1 MVWGTLYFRYV
12 YLVRIGLTGGI
23 GAGKSAVARRF
34 VELGAVVVDAD
45 ALAREVVEPG
55 TTGLA
60 SVLAEFGADVM
71 SPNGGLDRAALA
83 AIVFNDAER
92 RAALEA
98 IIHPL
103 VRQRSQAL
111 IDEAANDAVIV
122 YDVPLLAEQVDTA
135 TDRRDEFDLILVVEA
150 PEALRL
156 DRLEA
161 RGVSRDDAVRRMANQ
176 ATDAQRRDI
185 ADVVIVNDDSL
196 DVLKATV
203 DDLWWELFGDDDE
216 TDDQADDDHL
226 DGDTVGG

>member
-1 MVWGTLYFRYV
+1 MYFRYV
-12 YLVRIGLTGGI
+12 YSVRIGLTGGI
-23 GAGKSAVARRF
+23 GSGKSAVARRF

-55 TTGLA
+55 TAGLA
-60 SVLAEFGADVM
+60 SVIAEFGADVV
-71 SPNGGLDRAALA
+71 SPSGALDRAALA
-83 AIVFNDAER
+83 AIVFNDAKR
-92 RAALEA
+92 RVALEA

-103 VRQRSQAL
+103 VRERSQAL
-111 IDEAANDAVIV
+111 IDEAANDAVVV

-161 RGVSRDDAVRRMANQ
+161 RGVSRVDAERRMANQ

-185 ADVVIVNDDSL
+185 ADVVIVNDDSI
-196 DVLKATV
+196 DVLNATV
-203 DDLWWELFGDDDE
+203 DDLWWELFGDDD
-216 TDDQADDDHL
+216 QADDDDL
-226 DGDTVGG
+226 DGDTVSG

>member
-1 MVWGTLYFRYV
+1 MYFRYV
-12 YLVRIGLTGGI
+12 YSVRIGLTGGI
-23 GAGKSAVARRF
+23 GSGKSAVARRF

-55 TTGLA
+55 TPGLSA
-60 SVLAEFGADVM
+60 VIAEFGADVV
-71 SPNGGLDRAALA
+71 SPNGAIDRAALA
-83 AIVFNDAER
+83 AIVFNDAKR
-92 RAALEA
+92 RVALEA

-103 VRQRSQAL
+103 VRERSQAL
-111 IDEAANDAVIV
+111 IDEAASDAVVV

-161 RGVSRDDAVRRMANQ
+161 RGVSRVDAERRMANQ

-185 ADVVIVNDDSL
+185 ADVVIVNDDSI
-196 DVLKATV
+196 DVLNATV
-203 DDLWWELFGDDDE
+203 DDLWWGLFGD
-216 TDDQADDDHL
+216 DDQADDDDL
-226 DGDTVGG
+226 DGDTVSG

>member
-1 MVWGTLYFRYV
+1 MYFRYV
-12 YLVRIGLTGGI
+12 YSVRIGLTGGI
-23 GAGKSAVARRF
+23 GSGKSAVARRF

-55 TTGLA
+55 TAGLA
-60 SVLAEFGADVM
+60 SVIAEFGAAVV
-71 SPNGGLDRAALA
+71 SPNGALDRAALA

-92 RAALEA
+92 RVALEA

-111 IDEAANDAVIV
+111 IDEAANDAVVV

-135 TDRRDEFDLILVVEA
+135 TDRRVEFDLILVVEA
-150 PEALRL
+150 PEGLRL

-161 RGVSRDDAVRRMANQ
+161 RGVSREDAECRMANQ

-185 ADVVIVNDDSL
+185 ADVVIVNDDSI
-196 DVLKATV
+196 DVLNATV
-203 DDLWWELFGDDDE
+203 DDLWWGLFGDDDQ
-216 TDDQADDDHL
+216 TDDDDL
-226 DGDTVGG
+226 DGDTVSG